1 MMGLFRSKKK
11 QTEKDRECQQMEEI
25 NSPEAIAAFEQAK
38 AMTASLFD
46 GERTLIC
53 GDSMFVNMM
62 VKDFT
67 SGAEHVET
75 LLSMELE
82 KLLAKCK
89 EFRPTILI
97 LTGEPADLL
106 EFSKQII
113 RECPEAA
120 IVASSKQPG
129 ELPYA
134 QSELRN
140 AHVYAVLRKP
150 FSKEDF
156 LTVIENI
163 RNDK

>member
-1 MMGLFRSKKK
+1 MGLFRSKKK
-11 QTEKDRECQQMEEI
+11 QTEKDREYQQWEEI
-25 NSPEAIAAFEQAK
+25 NSPEAIAAFNQEK
-38 AMTASLFD
+38 AMAASLFD
-46 GERTLIC
+46 RERTLIC
-53 GDSMFVNMM
+53 GDSMFLNIM

-67 SGAEHVET
+67 GNAENVEI

-113 RECPEAA
+113 RECPGAA
-120 IVASSKQPG
+120 IVASSKQPE

-150 FSKEDF
+150 FAKEDF
-156 LTVIENI
+156 LTVIQNI
-163 RNDK
+163 RNNK

>member
-1 MMGLFRSKKK
+1 M
-11 QTEKDRECQQMEEI
+11 
-25 NSPEAIAAFEQAK
+25 A
-38 AMTASLFD
+38 ASLFD
-46 GERTLIC
+46 RERTLIC
-53 GDSMFVNMM
+53 GDSMFLNIM

-67 SGAEHVET
+67 GNAENVEI

-113 RECPEAA
+113 RECPGAA
-120 IVASSKQPG
+120 IVASSKQPE

-150 FSKEDF
+150 FAKEDF
-156 LTVIENI
+156 LTVIQNI
-163 RNDK
+163 RNNK